1 QPFVAPTNQVFVAL
15 DPEKAEALSRRV
27 EMGFWENLPDGR
39 VVMRLATSWATTA
52 KDVDVLIE
60 AL

>member
-1 QPFVAPTNQVFVAL
+1 
-15 DPEKAEALSRRV
+15 
-27 EMGFWENLPDGR
+27 MGFWENLPDGR

-52 KDVDVLIE
+52 EDVDALIE